1 MVRKGSP
8 VRVRHWALGASCAIS
23 RPATGTLALVAN
35 GPGEDQGSE
44 TPARASTAHEG
55 APSGADEPQPF
66 DGGASEDPGRAKR
79 MAEQLG
85 ERREKHKLRSKPHR
99 AAITLAGF
107 LLVLA
112 GVVLSGPGIPGPG
125 FLVILIGL
133 ASLALEFDWAE
144 RLLRRGLDYADR
156 AGARASRM
164 STRRKVVI
172 AILTLAAVAAAVAAV
187 FVFDIPIP
195 LLNP

>member
-8 VRVRHWALGASCAIS
+8 VRVRHWALRGSASPRHS
-23 RPATGTLALVAN
+23 PTGTLAPVAR
-35 GPGEDQGSE
+35 GPGEHQGCEPPPPGSPAGE
-44 TPARASTAHEG
+44 ARAGDVEAR
-55 APSGADEPQPF
+55 PSNGDES
-66 DGGASEDPGRAKR
+66 DEKSRAMR

-85 ERREKHKLRSKPHR
+85 ERRERHRERSKPHR
-99 AAITLAGF
+99 AAITVAGF

-112 GVVLSGPGIPGPG
+112 GIVLSGPGVPGPG

-133 ASLALEFDWAE
+133 ALLALEFDWAE

-156 AGARASRM
+156 AGARASQM

-172 AILTLAAVAAAVAAV
+172 AIFAVAAVAAAVAAV
-187 FVFDIPIP
+187 FVFDIPVP
-195 LLNP
+195 VLND